1 VTILNRLAVIYALLD
16 HRSEVGVSHLTAAMA
31 LVDYY
36 IRSCQFIFGENVI
49 SADQQ
54 KVVSVLDDNG
64 GSLTQTEISTI
75 VFQKHKSSQQLQ
87 ELSQQMTEAG
97 IVEVREQRDES
108 RLTKIWVRIGEV
120 GETLRKTGL
129 EDFLPD
135 SSEYED
141 QLSTQLL
148 LGEIG

>member
-1 VTILNRLAVIYALLD
+1 
-16 HRSEVGVSHLTAAMA
+16 
-31 LVDYY
+31 
-36 IRSCQFIFGENVI
+36 
-49 SADQQ
+49 
-54 KVVSVLDDNG
+54 
-64 GSLTQTEISTI
+64 
-75 VFQKHKSSQQLQ
+75 
-87 ELSQQMTEAG
+87 MTEAG